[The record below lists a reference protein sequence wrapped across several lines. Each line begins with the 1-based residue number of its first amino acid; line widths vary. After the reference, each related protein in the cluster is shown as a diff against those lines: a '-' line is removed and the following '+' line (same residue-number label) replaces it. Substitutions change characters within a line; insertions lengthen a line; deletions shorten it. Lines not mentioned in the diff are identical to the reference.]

1 MRDKEKQPRL
11 FEAEKVVR
19 NRKPFKRVSRS
30 KNDITPF
37 VRFLK
42 TYRMIADSNNGKVK
56 IKELQDKFRIGH
68 FARAAMP
75 SDILTIPESL
85 INEEYAET
93 WRKTQLSSYYNEC
106 DRKSREYDD
115 TPLAPVVE
123 VQPVEVEATPQGSDP
138 RPLKEIL
145 DELKAELIS
154 TIDNKFATMMAF

>member
-123 VQPVEVEATPQGSDP
+123 VPHQEPTPSLSELLAEIERATKAFISDME
-138 RPLKEIL
+138 REIK
-145 DELKAELIS
+145 KAKALLIN
-154 TIDNKFATMMAF
+154 I